1 MTNLEKARTDA
12 GLSQRK
18 LGELA
23 KVSHSDICK
32 AERRGLRLYAAQ
44 AERVARVLGW
54 EGSPDGLFEEAA
66 E

>member
-1 MTNLEKARTDA
+1 MTNLEKARIEA
-12 GLSQRK
+12 KLSQRK

-44 AERVARVLGW
+44 AERVASVLGW
-54 EGSPDGLFEEAA
+54 NGSPNDLFEEAV

>member
-44 AERVARVLGW
+44 AERVALVLGW
-54 EGSPDGLFEEAA
+54 DGSPDDLFREAA

>member
-44 AERVARVLGW
+44 AERVASVLGW
-54 EGSPDGLFEEAA
+54 GGSPDDLFREAA